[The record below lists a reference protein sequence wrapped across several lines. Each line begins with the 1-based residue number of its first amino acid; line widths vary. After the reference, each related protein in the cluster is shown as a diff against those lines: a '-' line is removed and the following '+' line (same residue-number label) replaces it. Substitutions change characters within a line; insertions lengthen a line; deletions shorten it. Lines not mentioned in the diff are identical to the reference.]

1 VPNFKYKAIRETG
14 ETYNGMVFAND
25 EQDLAKKVRAQG
37 GVVIEFDQQGK
48 DLSLF
53 FRKFSIIGTV
63 KTEDKIMFAKNLGA
77 MIGAGLSVSKALTTL
92 EKQFKNPKFKS
103 AIKDIDQ
110 NISKGKTINEALKD
124 YPNIFSPIFVAMV
137 RAGEESGKIA
147 DSLAIVSKQMENSDK
162 LAKKVRGAL
171 IYPSIITFVMIA
183 VGILML
189 VFIVP
194 GLQETFADLDTELP
208 ISTQIIIAVSSFVR
222 TNPFLLTLLGA
233 FVIFM
238 ITLGFKT
245 NRGKRIVDTFV
256 LKMPFI
262 STIAIEVNSARTAR
276 TLSSL
281 LSSGV
286 DVISAFD
293 ITKDVLQNSHY
304 KKVMEEAR
312 QNIQKGDPV
321 AQVFVNNEKLY
332 PPVVSAMIEVG
343 EETGKLPDMLFSLAD
358 FYEEEVEQKTKNLST
373 IVEPILM
380 VFIGIAVGFFALS
393 MISPMYSIMGSI

>member
-1 VPNFKYKAIRETG
+1 MPNFKYKAIRETG
-14 ETYNGMVFAND
+14 ETYGGVVFAND
-25 EQDLAKKVRAQG
+25 EQDLAKKVRSQG

-53 FRKFSIIGTV
+53 LKKLSLIGTV

-103 AIKDIDQ
+103 AIKNIDQ
-110 NISKGKTINEALKD
+110 SISKGKTINEALKD

-245 NRGKRIVDTFV
+245 DKGKRIVDTFV
-256 LKMPFI
+256 LKIPFI

-321 AQVFVNNEKLY
+321 AQVFVNNERLY

>member
-1 VPNFKYKAIRETG
+1 MPNFKYKAIRETG